1 MFDRLRQFI
10 RARRR
15 RAPERD
21 HFALGNWGEREA
33 VRHLRRCKYR
43 LVLTNF
49 IAPIGHRGDGRA
61 VTGEVDIIAYDEST
75 MPPTLTFIEV
85 KTRSGDDVATP
96 EAAVG
101 RRKQRQIIRA
111 ARLYRR
117 LMRVSDEPYRY
128 DVVSI
133 VARPDHAP
141 QITLWRG
148 YFTEESVRRFRWQ
161 ERR

>member
-1 MFDRLRQFI
+1 MFDRLWELV
-10 RARRR
+10 RARGRG
-15 RAPERD
+15 APERD
-21 HFALGNWGEREA
+21 HFALGHWGERQA
-33 VRHLRRCKYR
+33 IRHLIRCKYR

-75 MPPTLTFIEV
+75 NPPTLTFIEV
-85 KTRSGDDVATP
+85 KTRSGDAVATP
-96 EAAVG
+96 EAAVD

-133 VARPDHAP
+133 LVRPDEAP

-148 YFTEESVRRFRWQ
+148 YFTEATVRRFY
-161 ERR
+161 RR

>member
-1 MFDRLRQFI
+1 MFDWLRQFV
-10 RARRR
+10 RARREG
-15 RAPERD
+15 APGRD
-21 HFALGNWGEREA
+21 HLVLGTWGERQA
-33 VRHLRRCKYR
+33 VRHLLRCKYR

-75 MPPTLTFIEV
+75 MPPTLSFIEV

-96 EAAVG
+96 EAAVD
-101 RRKQRQIIRA
+101 RRKQKQIIRA

-133 VARPDHAP
+133 VVRSDDAP

-148 YFTEESVRRFRWQ
+148 YFTEETVRRFY
-161 ERR
+161 RR